1 MKIGIQLFVTAR
13 KAITIESSDHSTTGE
28 CVKEL
33 EDAYRKLKYDQVKAD
48 LIRRFGDD

>member
-13 KAITIESSDHSTTGE
+13 KAITIESSDHKTTGA
-28 CVKEL
+28 CRKEL
-33 EDAYRKLKYDQVKAD
+33 EGAVHRLEYDRVKAD